1 MKFFIALILS
11 FVSVVASAAENI
23 YIQSPYPAA
32 YVGNGAMYRI
42 MHEANRVQKKYNFL
56 LEFKPGGEQI
66 IAINNLNE
74 RPADRLAI
82 IAAKFVDHAES
93 GKLRRED
100 YIPISAL
107 GTACFGV
114 ISTVGDERKG
124 LASLGAYKDKELVV
138 GGVGI
143 GTAIHLTA
151 LELSKKYG
159 FKIKWI
165 NFKSNIEAVL
175 LVANNGGVD
184 FTMGTLNEFNNSK
197 ARNPNVKLLG
207 MSCPER
213 HISAPQ
219 VLTIKEQGIDP
230 FYVFNVTV
238 AHASMPETKRNEIGN
253 ILEQA
258 TSTVGLRSISETS
271 DFRPPV
277 FDKETPARFLDRN
290 YKHFKAGLVYFKPQ
304 IEATR

>member
-1 MKFFIALILS
+1 MKLFIGIVLS
-11 FVSVVASAAENI
+11 FISVATSAAENI

-32 YVGNGAMYRI
+32 YAGNGAMYRI
-42 MHEANRVQKKYNFL
+42 MHQANVAQKKYNFL

-66 IAINNLNE
+66 IAIKNLNE
-74 RPADRLAI
+74 RPADRLAVV
-82 IAAKFVDHAES
+82 AAKFVDHVES
-93 GKLRRED
+93 GKIRRED

-124 LASLGAYKDKELVV
+124 LASLSAYKDKELVF

-151 LELSKKYG
+151 MELSKKYG
-159 FKIKWI
+159 FKLIWI
-165 NFKSNIEAVL
+165 NFKSQAEAVL
-175 LVANNGGVD
+175 LVAQNGGVD
-184 FTMGTLNEFNNSK
+184 ITLGTMTEFNTSK
-197 ARNPNVKLLG
+197 TRNPNVKLLG
-207 MSCPER
+207 MSCPAR
-213 HISAPQ
+213 HTSAPQ
-219 VLTIKEQGIDP
+219 VLTIKEQGIEP
-230 FYVFNVTV
+230 FYIFNVTV

-258 TSTVGLRSISETS
+258 ISSIGLRSISEAS

-277 FDKETPARFLDRN
+277 FDKETPAGFLDRN
-290 YKHFKAGLVYFKPQ
+290 YKHFKAGLVHFKPQ
-304 IEATR
+304 IDATR

>member
-1 MKFFIALILS
+1 MA
-11 FVSVVASAAENI
+11 V
-23 YIQSPYPAA
+23 
-32 YVGNGAMYRI
+32 
-42 MHEANRVQKKYNFL
+42 
-56 LEFKPGGEQI
+56 
-66 IAINNLNE
+66 
-74 RPADRLAI
+74 
-82 IAAKFVDHAES
+82 IAAIFVDHVES
-93 GKLRRED
+93 GKIRRED

-151 LELSKKYG
+151 LELGEKYG

-165 NFKSNIEAVL
+165 NFKSNAEAVL

-207 MSCPER
+207 MSCPAR
-213 HISAPQ
+213 HTNAPQ

-230 FYVFNVTV
+230 FYVFNITV

-258 TSTVGLRSISETS
+258 ISSVGLRSISETS

-290 YKHFKAGLVYFKPQ
+290 YKHFKAGLVHFKPQ